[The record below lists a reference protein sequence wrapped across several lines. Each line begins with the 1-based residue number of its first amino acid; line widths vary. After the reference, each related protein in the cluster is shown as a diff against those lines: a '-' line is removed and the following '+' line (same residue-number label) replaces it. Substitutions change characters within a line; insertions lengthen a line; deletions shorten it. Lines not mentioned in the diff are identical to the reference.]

1 MNSTRWSAFKSGWP
15 TTVKDGY
22 IMIRLTTTVALA
34 ALYAMT
40 GGLSRWLWLTAPPE
54 TKPLWV
60 VWATRVLALAVII
73 GIPCSAI
80 VLFVNLAISVG
91 REKLRTSPQRGQE
104 GRL

>member
-1 MNSTRWSAFKSGWP
+1 MNITKRDAFRAGWP

-54 TKPLWV
+54 TTPLWV
-60 VWATRVLALAVII
+60 VWVTRVLAIAVII

-80 VLFVNLAISVG
+80 VLFVNLAIASG
-91 REKLRTSPQRGQE
+91 RKKLRTDTQQGKEEIS
-104 GRL
+104 